1 LCSGRYRSLASAFS
15 VLALRTAS
23 YRVDRNLVRELPS
36 APAWPLVAPSWLAR
50 VSQPVAPDSQAAH
63 SSAVLVVRQRWQV
76 EPQVLT
82 VPED

>member
-1 LCSGRYRSLASAFS
+1 LASVFS

-36 APAWPLVAPSWLAR
+36 APAWPLVARSWLAP

-63 SSAVLVVRQRWQV
+63 SSAVLVVRQR
-76 EPQVLT
+76 
-82 VPED
+82 